1 MTFTSRLRR
10 LLRPAAAVVLVGWLV
25 NEIGPTTILN
35 QFASTNVMLIFAA
48 AALLAMDGVMKA
60 WNWHQMLDA
69 NLDDYSVSLSFRRVV
84 GWFFAGGFVGA
95 VVPSS
100 ASTDACRVMLASRG
114 VGGHAPACT
123 ASVVTLNALGWFA
136 GCIVGIVAVVLLA
149 TQYTLPAALN
159 AIGLFFALMLGALTV
174 AYLLL
179 AAQRA
184 RVIALLDRAVKRW
197 PGIRRALATFLEALL
212 VFRHARIRFPLLVLI
227 AAGGVFAQSAMFAV
241 TAHAVG
247 IDLPFTVWMMLVP
260 LTRIVA
266 LVPVSVA
273 DFGLIQAAHV
283 SFLGLFGVLAWEAFA
298 LSTLFAVEGL
308 LVHSTLGSATFLYS
322 GRRTNAPR
330 AAAGPV

>member
-35 QFASTNVMLIFAA
+35 QFASANVMLIFAA

-69 NLDDYSVSLSFRRVV
+69 NLDDHSVSLSFRRVV

-227 AAGGVFAQSAMFAV
+227 AAGGRTPPARPPAPCSVVIDAGRLQRRSA
-241 TAHAVG
+241 
-247 IDLPFTVWMMLVP
+247 PP
-260 LTRIVA
+260 
-266 LVPVSVA
+266 
-273 DFGLIQAAHV
+273 
-283 SFLGLFGVLAWEAFA
+283 E
-298 LSTLFAVEGL
+298 
-308 LVHSTLGSATFLYS
+308 TF
-322 GRRTNAPR
+322 
-330 AAAGPV
+330 